1 MSKLIP
7 THEQAA
13 QKTLVEKA
21 ADTATVGATLGPWF
35 FKHRDAV
42 AFPLIQKFLSTLRS
56 DPVHKKIGA
65 VGYCWGGRFA
75 ILLTHTDANPA
86 VDAAVALH
94 PSSLSLPSEVDKIA
108 RPVAVEVGDSDD
120 IIKMPDVEK
129 IQEIFKSKDG
139 CEVRVYEDQVHGF
152 SVRSDL
158 SIEKDKK
165 AKEKACEEVF
175 LS

>member
-1 MSKLIP
+1 
-7 THEQAA
+7 
-13 QKTLVEKA
+13 
-21 ADTATVGATLGPWF
+21 LGPWLV
-35 FKHRDAV
+35 KHREAV
-42 AFPLIQKFLSTLRS
+42 AYPLIQKFLSTLRA
-56 DPVHKKIGA
+56 DPAHKKIGA
-65 VGYCWGGRFA
+65 VGFCWGGRYA

-94 PSSLSLPSEVDKIA
+94 PSFLNLPGEVEKIA

-129 IQEIFKSKDG
+129 IQEVFKSKDG
-139 CEVRVYEDQVHGF
+139 CEVKVYEEQVHGF
-152 SVRSDL
+152 SVRADL

-175 LS
+175 PY